1 MDQLQQ
7 KNSFENQE
15 RNLGKTSEDFT
26 FYSPLSNDFIFDLN
40 KWMYNGKD
48 QTWTQILG
56 TKRLVPGTIKKLK
69 FRRIKTSYGNL
80 KIGITQR

>member
-15 RNLGKTSEDFT
+15 RNLEDFT
-26 FYSPLSNDFIFDLN
+26 FYPPLNKDFIFGLN
-40 KWMYNGKD
+40 KWIYNGKD